1 MKRYFLLFAALIFAG
16 AALAQP
22 KASGSAFQLPAYE
35 QYKMSNGLTVYL
47 MEQHEV
53 PLVYVNLVFR
63 AGSSQDGDKSGLA
76 SLTAEALKY
85 GTTNYTKDLIEET
98 VDFLGAQLYTGA
110 TNESANVYSYFN
122 VREQDRVWGIL
133 GEMAMQPSFDSGE
146 FEKGKVRKLAALKQA
161 KESPRSV
168 IDAYWNKFIYGD
180 HPYSLP
186 QDGDQTGVEKVKVE
200 DLKAFHQEYYQPHQ
214 AAIAVVGD
222 FKIADMKKRLD
233 KLFEDWTSSTTR
245 KINILPPVTLD
256 FKQSKVLLVN
266 KNDSRET
273 RFYIGGK
280 GVPRKNADYVGIQVV
295 NTILG
300 GRFTSWLNAEL
311 RINSGLSYGARSTF
325 IPQRLSGTFYISSFT
340 KTSTT
345 VEAIDLALQVLD
357 KLHKEGPDSET
368 LESAK
373 NYLKGGFPTDY
384 ETSGQLA
391 ALLTDFYLY
400 GFDEAYINDFQ
411 KQVDALDLKRAREI
425 IAKYFPKENLQF
437 VLIGKAEDIRDG
449 VRKYGK
455 IEQKEINGAGY

>member
-1 MKRYFLLFAALIFAG
+1 MKRYLLLFAALIYAG
-16 AALAQP
+16 AALGQ
-22 KASGSAFQLPAYE
+22 SAFQLPKYE
-35 QYKMSNGLTVYL
+35 KYRMKNGLTVYL

-63 AGSSQDGDKSGLA
+63 AGSVWDGDQSGLA

-85 GTTNYTKDLIEET
+85 GTTNYTKSEIEET
-98 VDFLGAQLYTGA
+98 VDFLGAELYTGA
-110 TNESANVYSYFN
+110 AKESANIYSYFN
-122 VREQDRVWGIL
+122 VKDQNKVWSLIRD
-133 GEMAMQPSFDSGE
+133 MAMHPTFDQGE

-161 KESPRSV
+161 KESPRAV
-168 IDAYWNKFIYGD
+168 IDAYWDKFIYGD
-180 HPYSLP
+180 HLYSNP
-186 QDGDQTGVEKVKVE
+186 QDGDQIGVEKIKVE
-200 DLKAFHQEYYQPHQ
+200 DLKAFHEEYYQPHQ

-222 FKIADMKKRLD
+222 FRIGAMKQRLD
-233 KLFEDWTSSTTR
+233 KLFKDWKAPKTR
-245 KINILPPVTLD
+245 RVKVLAPINLKFTE
-256 FKQSKVLLVN
+256 SKVLLVN

-280 GVPRKNADYVGIQVV
+280 GVFRNNPDYVGIQVV

-311 RINSGLSYGARSTF
+311 RINSGLSYGARSKF
-325 IPQRLSGTFYISSFT
+325 IPQRMTGTFYISSFT

-345 VEAIDLALQVLD
+345 VEAIDLALKVLD
-357 KLHKEGPDSET
+357 KLHQEGPDDAT
-368 LESAK
+368 LSSAK

-400 GFDEAYINDFQ
+400 GFDEAYINNFQ
-411 KQVDALDLKRAREI
+411 KQVDALDLKKAREI

-455 IEQKEINGAGY
+455 IEQKEINDGGY